1 MVTVMRNPL
10 SRIPPF
16 LLLAAALVMLVACG
30 EESAGGF
37 DGAVQKQMEDA
48 WNSQAEIHL
57 TIKDPEGNPLT
68 AQIVVSTFAAAG
80 REGVGGG
87 QVLEANGTALIEF
100 DKIVWAELKIS
111 KEGYDNELLDFDFT
125 DLEDPWERA
134 ADGRTIIIR
143 RDVVLTPFTER
154 PRLSNE
160 LFHTFDYTGDLYGEG
175 FSVIR
180 RSSEVPAKPWVIKRI
195 PVLEFDSDTSAT
207 VYVEYQDNV
216 VEAGLSRR
224 GDGMSMR
231 VVFPEGKKIVLRMH
245 SINEEDGFIFPGIVD
260 DGIGNHLPLA
270 PEGGYTKSF
279 VLEKEWFVN
288 HENSQKG
295 PLIYVKAEGV
305 YSKLWLQCF
314 RGASRPDFPDMY
326 PIIRF
331 SMYTNLDG
339 GRNLRT
345 TW

>member
-1 MVTVMRNPL
+1 MRIPSPL

-37 DGAVQKQMEDA
+37 GGPLQKQMEDA

-68 AQIVVSTFAAAG
+68 AQVVVSTFAAAG

-100 DKIVWAELKIS
+100 EKIVWAELKIS
-111 KEGYDNELLDFDFT
+111 KEGYDNELLEFNFT
-125 DLEDPWERA
+125 DLEDPWEWA
-134 ADGRTIIIR
+134 PDGRTIIVR
-143 RDVVLTPFTER
+143 RDVVLTPFSER
-154 PRLSNE
+154 PNLSPE
-160 LFHTFDYTGDLYGEG
+160 LHHTFDWGEDLFGTG

-180 RSSEVPAKPWVIKRI
+180 RSTTRPARPWRIVRVPT
-195 PVLEFDSDTSAT
+195 LDFDASTSAT
-207 VYVEYQDNV
+207 VYLEYQDNP
-216 VEAGLSRR
+216 EEEGIRKFPPS
-224 GDGMSMR
+224 GPYNQ

-245 SINEEDGFIFPGIVD
+245 SSGEDDGFVFPGVID
-260 DGIGNHLPLA
+260 IGFGNHLPLA
-270 PEGGYTKSF
+270 PESGYSKSL
-279 VLEKEWFVN
+279 VLEKEWFL
-288 HENSQKG
+288 SIQDATKG
-295 PLIYVKAEGV
+295 PILYMKAEGV
-305 YSKLWLQCF
+305 YSKMWLLCSEAAF
-314 RGASRPDFPDMY
+314 RSDTPNMY
-326 PIIRF
+326 PVIRF
-331 SMYTNLDG
+331 GVYSNIDG